1 MMKKLFFI
9 FIILTLFGTSGL
21 LAQDG
26 NAGGTAAFLKFGFS
40 ARVIGM
46 GGTYLAISDDAT
58 GMFYNPAGLAQLKWN
73 SASASYRHMDFDRK
87 FGYVAFGV
95 QALEEATVAGG
106 WIHASDGNF
115 EGRDN
120 EGAFTGEDLSYS
132 DNVVALAFAKKFGD
146 IFMFG
151 AVGKY
156 FISKVA
162 NITSNTVTFDV
173 GGMAVLD
180 KLNFFQPDAFFD
192 LVRVGFVVENL
203 GGTHRFNT
211 GDYWAQFGEVGVA
224 QDEDLPLGI
233 KGGVSAL
240 AFDSTALVS
249 VDVRKIE
256 NLDLKFYA
264 GAEYVFNRMFA
275 LRAGY
280 ADKRLA
286 FGGGISKTFVY
297 YRFKL
302 DYAFAAP
309 VDGEAPDHLF
319 TIGFEFR

>member
-1 MMKKLFFI
+1 MKK
-9 FIILTLFGTSGL
+9 IIAISILLSLALSSGA
-21 LAQDG
+21 LADDG
-26 NAGGTAAFLKFGFS
+26 NAGGPAAFLKLGFS
-40 ARVIGM
+40 ARVMGM

-95 QALEEATVAGG
+95 QALEEATIAGG

-120 EGAFTGEDLSYS
+120 EGALTGEELSYS
-132 DNVVALAFAKKFGD
+132 DNTVALSFAKKFGE
-146 IFMFG
+146 IFMVG
-151 AVGKY
+151 ATGKY

-162 NITSNTVTFDV
+162 DITSNTVSFDL
-173 GGMAVLD
+173 GAMAVLD

-192 LVRVGFVVENL
+192 LVRIGVVVENM

-211 GDYWAQFGEVGVA
+211 GDYWSRFGEVGVA
-224 QDEDLPLGI
+224 QDEDLLLGF

-240 AFDSTALVS
+240 AFDSTTLVS

-256 NLDLKFYA
+256 DHDIKFFA
-264 GAEYVFNRMFA
+264 GGEYVFNRLFA

-280 ADKRLA
+280 ADNRVA